1 MKEGIEL
8 LVPRSLDDL
17 PRLLLLDM
25 YQAMLLLVMFGI
37 GIVLDHTLAGTFAGI
52 VLACGYGRLKAGRH
66 PQFLMHLAYWHLP
79 HGISCLQRT
88 PPSHLRLYSG

>member
-1 MKEGIEL
+1 M

-25 YQAMLLLVMFGI
+25 YQALLLLLMFGI
-37 GIVLDHTLAGTFAGI
+37 GIVFGYAFAGTITGVA
-52 VLACGYGRLKAGRH
+52 LAVGYGRLKAGRH

-79 HGISCLQRT
+79 HQIICLQRT
-88 PPSHLRLYSG
+88 PPSHLRIYSG